1 MDINSV
7 LKQAI
12 ESKSSDIFVIPGLP
26 LTYKNNGKQDRKID
40 DGKLS
45 AADTSKIIEGIY
57 VLAGRD
63 SSRIKPERA
72 DDDFSFAISDIGRF
86 RVNIFHQRGSLAAV
100 IRVIQF
106 GIPSPEALGIP
117 SEVMNVTKYRKG
129 IVLVTGQAGSGKST
143 TLACILDNINHT
155 RTGHIITL
163 EDPIEY
169 VHNHGQCIVSQR
181 EVYSDCESYETALR
195 SALRESPDVILV
207 GEMRDTE
214 TIDVA
219 MTAAETG
226 QLLFSS
232 LHTTGAANTIDRVI
246 DAFPAEQQRQIR
258 LQMSMQLMAV
268 VSQQLVPDMSGKL
281 IPVFEI
287 MHVNTAIRNL
297 IRESK
302 THQIDA
308 AIEAGSSVGMRT
320 MDDALVQLY
329 RNGKISKDTA
339 FTYCLHHDSMA
350 RKLGN

>member
-63 SSRIKPERA
+63 SSRIRPERA

-117 SEVMNVTKYRKG
+117 SEVMDVTKYRKG

-268 VSQQLVPDMSGKL
+268 VSQQLVPDIRGKL

-308 AIEAGSSVGMRT
+308 AIEAGSAIGMRT

-339 FTYCLHHDSMA
+339 FTYCLHHDSMV
-350 RKLGN
+350 RKLGD

>member
-40 DGKLS
+40 DGRLS
-45 AADTSKIIEGIY
+45 AADTSEIIEKIY

-63 SSRIKPERA
+63 SSRIRPERA

-117 SEVMNVTKYRKG
+117 SEVMDVTKYRKG

-308 AIEAGSSVGMRT
+308 AIEAGSAIGMRT

-339 FTYCLHHDSMA
+339 FTYCLHHDSMV
-350 RKLGN
+350 RKLGD